1 MRIELNHKTLEIIA
15 ETKNEL
21 MATLKSEI
29 KSYLGDGYS
38 ICANAK
44 IPKPIQEIIRNIK
57 PENTESFVLIGDQNF
72 CFVANNG
79 FDAVIGILFNEYK
92 VDWDAKLNGFRFYG
106 LSLLLE
112 KDDRE
117 SIGTFF
123 DTGSNKINVQ
133 YFPLDVGLNVDQSEI
148 EKQFP
153 DGFYWNVE
161 KQQAIKGSLDIPV
174 GYYFI
179 NKLFADNMT
188 EYELKQEMR
197 RAKERYY
204 EDKT

>member
-44 IPKPIQEIIRNIK
+44 IPKAIQEIIRNVK
-57 PENTESFVLIGDQNF
+57 PENTESFVLIGDQDF
-72 CFVANNG
+72 CFVDSNG
-79 FDAVIGILFNEYK
+79 VNAVIGTLFNEYK
-92 VDWDAKLNGFRFYG
+92 VDWDAKLKGFRFYG

-123 DTGSNKINVQ
+123 DTGSDKINVQ

-153 DGFYWNVE
+153 DGFCWRVE
-161 KQQAIKGSLDIPV
+161 TQQAIKGSLDIPT

-188 EYELKQEMR
+188 EYELREEMR
-197 RAKERYY
+197 KAKERYG
-204 EDKT
+204 DNK

>member
-1 MRIELNHKTLEIIA
+1 MRIELNHKTLEIIL

-161 KQQAIKGSLDIPV
+161 KQQAIKGSLDIPT

-188 EYELKQEMR
+188 EYELREEMK
-197 RAKERYY
+197 RAKERY
-204 EDKT
+204 ENQ

>member
-1 MRIELNHKTLEIIA
+1 MRIELNHKTLEIKA
-15 ETKNEL
+15 EIKDEL
-21 MATLKSEI
+21 IATLKSEI
-29 KSYLGDGYS
+29 KSCLGDGYS

-44 IPKPIQEIIRNIK
+44 IPKAIQEIIRNVK

-72 CFVANNG
+72 CFVAKNG

-106 LSLLLE
+106 LSLQLE
-112 KDDRE
+112 NDDRE
-117 SIGTFF
+117 SIGQFF
-123 DTGSNKINVQ
+123 DTDTNQINVQ
-133 YFPLDVGLNVDQSEI
+133 YYPLEIGLNVDQSEI

-161 KQQAIKGSLDIPV
+161 KQQAIKGSLDIPI

-188 EYELKQEMR
+188 EYELREEMR
-197 RAKERYY
+197 KAKERY
-204 EDKT
+204 EGHS

>member
-15 ETKNEL
+15 ETKNKL

-44 IPKPIQEIIRNIK
+44 IPKAIQEIIRNVK
-57 PENTESFVLIGDQNF
+57 PENTESFVLIGDQDF
-72 CFVANNG
+72 CFVAKNG

-106 LSLLLE
+106 LSLQLE
-112 KDDRE
+112 NDDRE
-117 SIGTFF
+117 SIGQFF
-123 DTGSNKINVQ
+123 DTDTNQINVQ
-133 YFPLDVGLNVDQSEI
+133 YYPLEIGLNVDQSEI

-188 EYELKQEMR
+188 EYELREEMK
-197 RAKERYY
+197 RAKERY
-204 EDKT
+204 EGHS

>member
-44 IPKPIQEIIRNIK
+44 IPKAIQEIIRNVK
-57 PENTESFVLIGDQNF
+57 PENTESFVLIGDQDS
-72 CFVANNG
+72 CFVAKNG

-106 LSLLLE
+106 LSLQLE
-112 KDDRE
+112 NDDRE
-117 SIGTFF
+117 SIGKFF
-123 DTGSNKINVQ
+123 DTSTNKINVQ
-133 YFPLDVGLNVDQSEI
+133 YFPLEIGLNVDQSEI

-161 KQQAIKGSLDIPV
+161 KQQAIKGSLDIPT

-188 EYELKQEMR
+188 AHELREEMK
-197 RAKERYY
+197 RAKERY
-204 EDKT
+204 EGHS

>member
-1 MRIELNHKTLEIIA
+1 MRIELNHKTLEIKA
-15 ETKNEL
+15 ETKDKL
-21 MATLKSEI
+21 IATLKSEI
-29 KSYLGDGYS
+29 KSCLGDGYS

-57 PENTESFVLIGDQNF
+57 PENTESFVLIGDQDF
-72 CFVANNG
+72 CFVAKNG

-106 LSLLLE
+106 LSLQLE
-112 KDDRE
+112 NDDRE
-117 SIGTFF
+117 SIGKFF
-123 DTGSNKINVQ
+123 DTSTNKINVL
-133 YFPLDVGLNVDQSEI
+133 YLPLDVGLNVDQSEI

-153 DGFYWNVE
+153 DGFYWSVE
-161 KQQAIKGSLDIPV
+161 KQQAIKGSLDIPT

-188 EYELKQEMR
+188 KYELREEMK
-197 RAKERYY
+197 RAKERY
-204 EDKT
+204 EGHS

>member
-1 MRIELNHKTLEIIA
+1 MRIELNHKTLEIKA

-72 CFVANNG
+72 CFVAKNG
-79 FDAVIGILFNEYK
+79 FDAVIGTLFNEYK

-106 LSLLLE
+106 LSLQLE
-112 KDDRE
+112 NDDRE
-117 SIGTFF
+117 SIGKFF
-123 DTGSNKINVQ
+123 DTSTNKINVQ

-153 DGFYWNVE
+153 DGFYWNIE
-161 KQQAIKGSLDIPV
+161 KQQAIKGSLDIPT

-188 EYELKQEMR
+188 EHELREEMR
-197 RAKERYY
+197 KAKERY
-204 EDKT
+204 EDNK

>member
-1 MRIELNHKTLEIIA
+1 MRIELNHKTLEIKA

-44 IPKPIQEIIRNIK
+44 IPKAIQEIIRNVK
-57 PENTESFVLIGDQNF
+57 PENTESFVLIGDQDF
-72 CFVANNG
+72 CFVAKNG

-106 LSLLLE
+106 LSLQLE
-112 KDDRE
+112 NDDRE
-117 SIGTFF
+117 SIGKFF
-123 DTGSNKINVQ
+123 DTSTNRINVK
-133 YFPLDVGLNVDQSEI
+133 YFPLEIGLNVDQSEI

-161 KQQAIKGSLDIPV
+161 KQQTIKGSLDIPT

-188 EYELKQEMR
+188 EYELREEMK
-197 RAKERYY
+197 RAKERY
-204 EDKT
+204 EGHS

>member
-1 MRIELNHKTLEIIA
+1 
-15 ETKNEL
+15 
-21 MATLKSEI
+21 
-29 KSYLGDGYS
+29 
-38 ICANAK
+38 
-44 IPKPIQEIIRNIK
+44 
-57 PENTESFVLIGDQNF
+57 VLIGDQNF

-161 KQQAIKGSLDIPV
+161 KQQAIKGSLDIPT

-188 EYELKQEMR
+188 EYELREEMK
-197 RAKERYY
+197 RAKERY
-204 EDKT
+204 ENQ

>member
-1 MRIELNHKTLEIIA
+1 MRIDLKHKTLEIIA

-44 IPKPIQEIIRNIK
+44 IPKAIQEIIRNLK
-57 PENTESFVLIGDQNF
+57 PENTEAFVLIGDQDF
-72 CFVANNG
+72 CFVAKNG

-106 LSLLLE
+106 LSLQLE
-112 KDDRE
+112 NDDRE

-123 DTGSNKINVQ
+123 DTGSDKINVL

-161 KQQAIKGSLDIPV
+161 KQLAVKGNLNIPT

-188 EYELKQEMR
+188 EHELREEMKSAR
-197 RAKERYY
+197 ERY
-204 EDKT
+204 EGHS

>member
-44 IPKPIQEIIRNIK
+44 IPKTIQEIIRNVK
-57 PENTESFVLIGDQNF
+57 PENTESFVLIGDQDF
-72 CFVANNG
+72 CFVAKNG

-92 VDWDAKLNGFRFYG
+92 VDWDAKLNGFRFYA
-106 LSLLLE
+106 LSLQLE
-112 KDDRE
+112 NDDRE

-123 DTGSNKINVQ
+123 DTGSDKINVL

-153 DGFYWNVE
+153 NGFYWNIE
-161 KQQAIKGSLDIPV
+161 KQQAIKGSLDIPT

-179 NKLFADNMT
+179 NKVFADNMT
-188 EYELKQEMR
+188 EYELREEMK
-197 RAKERYY
+197 RAKETY
-204 EDKT
+204 EVNK

>member
-1 MRIELNHKTLEIIA
+1 MRIELNHKTLEIIL

-106 LSLLLE
+106 LSLQLE
-112 KDDRE
+112 NDDKE
-117 SIGTFF
+117 SVGKFF
-123 DTGSNKINVQ
+123 DTGTNKINVQ
-133 YFPLDVGLNVDQSEI
+133 YFPLEIGLNVDQSEI

-161 KQQAIKGSLDIPV
+161 KQQAIKGSLDIPT

-197 RAKERYY
+197 RAKDRY
-204 EDKT
+204 ENQ

>member
-1 MRIELNHKTLEIIA
+1 MRIELNHKTLEIKA
-15 ETKNEL
+15 ETKDKL
-21 MATLKSEI
+21 IATLKSEI
-29 KSYLGDGYS
+29 KSCLGDGYS

-57 PENTESFVLIGDQNF
+57 PENTESFVLIGDQDF
-72 CFVANNG
+72 CFVDSNG
-79 FDAVIGILFNEYK
+79 VNAVIGTLFNEYK
-92 VDWDAKLNGFRFYG
+92 IDWDAKLNGFRFYG

-112 KDDRE
+112 KDDGK

-123 DTGSNKINVQ
+123 DTGSDKINAL

-161 KQQAIKGSLDIPV
+161 KQQAIKGSLDIPT

-188 EYELKQEMR
+188 EYELRQEMR
-197 RAKERYY
+197 KARERY
-204 EDKT
+204 EDNK

>member
-1 MRIELNHKTLEIIA
+1 MRIDLNHKTLEIIA
-15 ETKNEL
+15 ETKDKL
-21 MATLKSEI
+21 IATLKNEI
-29 KSYLGDGYS
+29 ISYLGDGYS
-38 ICANAK
+38 ICASAK

-57 PENTESFVLIGDQNF
+57 PENTESFVLIGDQDF
-72 CFVANNG
+72 CFVAKNG

-106 LSLLLE
+106 LSLQLE
-112 KDDRE
+112 NDDKE
-117 SIGTFF
+117 SVGKFF
-123 DTGSNKINVQ
+123 DTSTNRINVQ
-133 YFPLDVGLNVDQSEI
+133 YFPLEIGLNVDQSEI

-161 KQQAIKGSLDIPV
+161 KQQAIKGSLDIPT

-188 EYELKQEMR
+188 EYELREEMR
-197 RAKERYY
+197 KSKERY
-204 EDKT
+204 EGHS

>member
-44 IPKPIQEIIRNIK
+44 IPKTIQEIIRNVK
-57 PENTESFVLIGDQNF
+57 PENTESFVLIGDQDF
-72 CFVANNG
+72 CFVAKNG

-92 VDWDAKLNGFRFYG
+92 VDWDAKLNGFRFYA
-106 LSLLLE
+106 LSLQLE
-112 KDDRE
+112 NDDRE

-123 DTGSNKINVQ
+123 DTGSDKINVL

-153 DGFYWNVE
+153 NGFYWNIE
-161 KQQAIKGSLDIPV
+161 KQQALKGSLDIPT

-179 NKLFADNMT
+179 NKVFADNMT
-188 EYELKQEMR
+188 EYELREEMK
-197 RAKERYY
+197 RAKETY
-204 EDKT
+204 EVNK